1 MAETLKPTGDP
12 REEKLPRWARDVLIR
27 ERERAT
33 RAEFRLAAHVEAVPK
48 SPIWYGTF
56 DNPVYIPASHGHQ
69 NVNFSMT
76 GERTTCDE
84 IGVRLKRNCLEIF
97 GGDTLSVEMVSS
109 NRFIVHLRGVPE

>member
-12 REEKLPRWARDVLIR
+12 REEKLPRWARLR
-27 ERERAT
+27 SGT
-33 RAEFRLAAHVEAVPK
+33 
-48 SPIWYGTF
+48 GTF